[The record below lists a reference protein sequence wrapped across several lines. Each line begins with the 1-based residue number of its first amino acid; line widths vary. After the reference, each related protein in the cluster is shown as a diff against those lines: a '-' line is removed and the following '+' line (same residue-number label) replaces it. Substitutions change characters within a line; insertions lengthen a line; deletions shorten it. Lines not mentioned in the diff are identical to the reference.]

1 MTEPVTSRPTLLRAV
16 GRWDLVALV
25 INGIVGAGIFGLPA
39 KVHALIGAWGIVA
52 IVACALLVGLVILC
66 FAEVS
71 SRFDSTG
78 GPYVYTAAAFG
89 RFPAFVVGWL
99 LWLARVAG
107 ICAIIGILAEYLAFL
122 VPGIDRGLPRAALVT
137 TLVFGFTALH
147 VSGVRRSIKVGNL
160 ITVAKLV
167 PLLALVCGGLAAM
180 SIAGFQDAV
189 SRASEMP
196 TRGDFS
202 KAVLLLTFAFVGWE
216 TAVVAAGET
225 RDPRKD
231 MPFALITGLLG
242 VVVLYVALQAVC
254 VGLLPD
260 LATSARPLADAAVV
274 LVGPVGGTVIVLG
287 AALSMLGTING
298 GMLTMSRIPLAMAD
312 GGDLPAALGV
322 LHPVTRAPVRSI
334 LLSAGVVWLLALTS
348 THVYVLTISTI
359 ARLLVFAV
367 TCAALPALRRRP
379 EVSAPRFRLAGGIVL
394 PAASLMLIAWLLSG
408 TSWKETRDVLLAAA
422 VGAVIYV
429 VGRASSRRT
438 GATTT

>member
-1 MTEPVTSRPTLLRAV
+1 VTEPLTTRPTLLRAV

-147 VSGVRRSIKVGNL
+147 VSGVRRSIRVGNL

-167 PLLALVCGGLAAM
+167 PLLALVCGGFAALDL
-180 SIAGFQDAV
+180 AGFQDAV
-189 SRASEMP
+189 SRAATVP
-196 TRGDFS
+196 TRSDFS
-202 KAVLLLTFAFVGWE
+202 KSVLLLTFAFVGWE

-274 LVGPVGGTVIVLG
+274 LVGPI
-287 AALSMLGTING
+287 GTING

-312 GGDLPAALGV
+312 GGDLPASLGV

-379 EVSAPRFRLAGGIVL
+379 EVSAPRFRLAGGILL
-394 PAASLMLIAWLLSG
+394 PAASLVLIAWLLSG
-408 TSWKETRDVLLAAA
+408 TSWKETRDVLLAGA

-429 VGRASSRRT
+429 VGRATSRRT
-438 GATTT
+438 DAATT